1 MPGVATTASP
11 IDNRHVTWRCG
22 EVAIAPDRRRCI
34 LMAAGLIPVG
44 RRASGRRAVIAN
56 VAECLGQMPE
66 ISRFLGIVIRM
77 YFRDHRPPHFH
88 AEYGEHE
95 ITVDIDS
102 GIVQGRFPRRALT
115 AVLDWYNL
123 HQDGLARNWEL
134 IQTRQPLNPIE
145 PLE

>member
-1 MPGVATTASP
+1 MSVVA
-11 IDNRHVTWRCG
+11 
-22 EVAIAPDRRRCI
+22 
-34 LMAAGLIPVG
+34 VG
-44 RRASGRRAVIAN
+44 RRATCYRSASVNVGDPSGKCQKSADSSESLF
-56 VAECLGQMPE
+56 ECTTVTTP
-66 ISRFLGIVIRM
+66 
-77 YFRDHRPPHFH
+77 PPHFH

-123 HQDGLARNWEL
+123 HQDELARNWEL
-134 IQTRQPLNPIE
+134 IQGRQPLNPIE

>member
-1 MPGVATTASP
+1 VVVFVA
-11 IDNRHVTWRCG
+11 
-22 EVAIAPDRRRCI
+22 
-34 LMAAGLIPVG
+34 VG
-44 RRASGRRAVIAN
+44 RRASGRRLVFASVP
-56 VAECLGQMPE
+56 EDLEQMPE

-123 HQDGLARNWEL
+123 HQDELARNWEL
-134 IQTRQPLNPIE
+134 VQTRQPLNPIE